1 MTTETLILK
10 NLIHN
15 ENYMRVVLPYLK
27 EEYFKDSPEEFPKT
41 VFGFVNSFIG
51 IYNERPSLEAI
62 RVSMNE
68 MIADSAKAS
77 GINDYL
83 NSLTSPEPSSD
94 DRWIIDKTEKYC
106 KDRAIENALLE
117 SIHIINDPK
126 EKRDRGA
133 IPTILTDALSVS
145 FDPSVGHDY
154 FLDAE
159 KRYDFYNRRESKIP
173 FGVEY
178 FNKITNGG
186 LARKTLNVILGGTNI
201 GKTLAMCSFTTDF
214 LTAGKN
220 VLYITMEMSEERI
233 SERIDANLLDISLET
248 LRQISKAQYTR
259 MINNAKKNISGR
271 LFVKEYPTAS
281 ANVLH
286 FRKLLTE
293 LQLKKKFVPDIIV
306 VDYLSICASSRIKG
320 AGVSNTYVLVKSIAE
335 ELRGLAVENDVA
347 LLTGAQVTRS
357 GFNDSDFDM
366 THVAES
372 WGIATSADLM
382 FALVS
387 TEELE
392 KSSQYLVK
400 QLKNRYSDKVI
411 NKKHIVGVNK
421 SKMRIFDVK
430 NDSSNLE
437 YSEPTILLEGGNR
450 TQKFEDWFN
459 DD

>member
-1 MTTETLILK
+1 
-10 NLIHN
+10 
-15 ENYMRVVLPYLK
+15 
-27 EEYFKDSPEEFPKT
+27 
-41 VFGFVNSFIG
+41 
-51 IYNERPSLEAI
+51 
-62 RVSMNE
+62 
-68 MIADSAKAS
+68 
-77 GINDYL
+77 
-83 NSLTSPEPSSD
+83 
-94 DRWIIDKTEKYC
+94 
-106 KDRAIENALLE
+106 
-117 SIHIINDPK
+117 
-126 EKRDRGA
+126 
-133 IPTILTDALSVS
+133 
-145 FDPSVGHDY
+145 
-154 FLDAE
+154 
-159 KRYDFYNRRESKIP
+159 
-173 FGVEY
+173 
-178 FNKITNGG
+178 
-186 LARKTLNVILGGTNI
+186 
-201 GKTLAMCSFTTDF
+201 
-214 LTAGKN
+214 
-220 VLYITMEMSEERI
+220 MSEERI

-248 LRQISKAQYTR
+248 LRQVSKAQYTK

-281 ANVLH
+281 ASVLH

-293 LQLKKKFVPDIIV
+293 LQLKKKFIPDVIV

-400 QLKNRYSDKVI
+400 QLKNRYSDKVL

-437 YSEPTILLEGGNR
+437 YSEPTILLEGAGGR
-450 TQKFEDWFN
+450 AQKFEDWFN